1 MARSR
6 TPSRRGGRTRGP
18 ELRGTLGTLLRTTLA
33 QAGAVR
39 EVLERGAREGKA
51 RFDVARSERR
61 RDQALADLGGLV
73 LELIERGEAPEL
85 AEHPDVAAAID
96 AIVELDAAEAGRD
109 DRDRDDRGS
118 RRPVAGRDYVP
129 SSRRESFDA
138 RRTTPA
144 RPREREREPERDDDG
159 GAVSSRSWRPP
170 SPASPG
176 SAGVWRPPAA
186 AAGRDPDAEP
196 GARFRDRTGEHGGAG
211 IRPREV
217 ETEVPTRP
225 MRPMARPTAPDAPAG
240 PPPPR
245 PRGGIQFNDADDET
259 EADLADYMH
268 PDDVPA
274 GDKK

>member
-96 AIVELDAAEAGRD
+96 AIVELDAADAGRD
-109 DRDRDDRGS
+109 DRDERGG

-129 SSRRESFDA
+129 PSRRESFDA

-144 RPREREREPERDDDG
+144 RPRDDDDG

-170 SPASPG
+170 APASPASPG
-176 SAGVWRPPAA
+176 AGGVWRPPAG
-186 AAGRDPDAEP
+186 AGSRDPDAEP
-196 GARFRDRTGEHGGAG
+196 GARFRDRTGEHGGVG
-211 IRPREV
+211 VRPREA

-225 MRPMARPTAPDAPAG
+225 MRPMARPTAPDAPPG
-240 PPPPR
+240 PPAPR
-245 PRGGIQFNDADDET
+245 PRGGIQFSADDET